1 MARDIRYPL
10 RRLLLA
16 ADVLAGLAA
25 AALVVAGFLAPSL
38 FGPVAEGSLTVRLH
52 ESTPATMVFWLALM
66 LLLANLLYFLYGRP
80 PRQPLVHVHSDAPG
94 GVVKVARDALETGLR
109 LAGEAVPEVT
119 RLRVA
124 IEHGGS
130 KRVRVKAQ
138 FQAPEGV
145 PIGDASRKLREA
157 LSARFQQMVRLT
169 DGNRVEYE
177 IEFVG
182 VSGKLAKKAE
192 AAPEEPPPFTGPQY
206 PIDDEDPFEGRKVS

>member
-1 MARDIRYPL
+1 MAPDIRYPL

-16 ADVLAGLAA
+16 ADVLAGLSAA
-25 AALVVAGFLAPSL
+25 AVVVAGFAAPSL
-38 FGPVAEGSLTVRLH
+38 FGTTADQDTVTVRLR
-52 ESTPATMVFWLALM
+52 ESAGATMVFWLAL
-66 LLLANLLYFLYGRP
+66 LLLIANLLYFLYGRP
-80 PRQPLVHVHSDAPG
+80 PRQPLVYVHSDAPG
-94 GVVKVARDALETGLR
+94 GMVKVARDALETGLR

-124 IEHGGS
+124 VEHGGS
-130 KRVRVKAQ
+130 KRIRVKAQ

-157 LSARFQQMVRLT
+157 LASRFAQMVRLT
-169 DGNRVEYE
+169 DGNRVEYV

-192 AAPEEPPPFTGPQY
+192 PAAEEPPFTGPQY